1 MKKEIGKYSF
11 GVGDRFGHQ
20 ARAQLRALVI
30 ARDEGI
36 NITPVWNKSYREH
49 TIIHSRPEET
59 RREADRA
66 VQELGWQDAYFV
78 DADHVG
84 LKTVD
89 YFLDSCDFFTLD
101 VADYIGK
108 RASQSDISNFVES
121 NKKFIPKLSIP
132 GIKGFFDITLL
143 QIKKIAGKYLLA
155 VQEAGRIY
163 RHIAKR
169 KQASD
174 IIIEVSM
181 DETSEPQTPVE
192 IFFILSALSKENI
205 PLQTIAPKFT
215 GEFHKGVDYIGN
227 VAKFQ
232 KEFESNLAV
241 IRFAI
246 EELGL
251 QHDLK
256 LSIHSGSD
264 KFNIYPVINKSIK
277 KFDVGLHLKTAG
289 TTWLEEVIG
298 LAESGKDGL
307 QVAKEIYAQSFE
319 RMEELCKPYLT
330 VVQIVSEKLPSPES
344 VKKWDGLTFAS
355 TLRHDIDSPQYNPSF
370 RQLMHIGYKIA
381 SEMGEHYLVALSDNE
396 KVIAK
401 NVTENLFTRHI
412 KPLFFELNYLGECK

>member
-1 MKKEIGKYSF
+1 MFSLGKYSI

-20 ARAQLRALVI
+20 AKAQLRALII

-36 NITPVWNKSYREH
+36 NITPVWNKSFREH

-66 VQELGWQDAYFV
+66 VQELGWRDAYFV
-78 DADHVG
+78 DADHVNRE
-84 LKTVD
+84 TVD

-108 RASQSDISNFVES
+108 RASQSDISNFIEA
-121 NKKFIPKLSIP
+121 NKKYIPKLSIP
-132 GIKGFFDITLL
+132 GIKEFFDITSRQLEE
-143 QIKKIAGKYLLA
+143 IAGKYLLA

-163 RHIAKR
+163 RHIVKR
-169 KQASD
+169 KQVSD
-174 IIIEVSM
+174 IVIEVSM
-181 DETSEPQTPVE
+181 DETSEPQTPIE
-192 IFFILSALSKENI
+192 IFFIISALSKENI
-205 PLQTIAPKFT
+205 PLQTIAPKFS
-215 GEFHKGVDYIGN
+215 GEFYKGVDYIGD

-246 EELGL
+246 EEFGL
-251 QHDLK
+251 QPDLK
-256 LSIHSGSD
+256 LSVHSGSD
-264 KFNIYPVINKSIK
+264 KFNIYPIINKSIK
-277 KFDVGLHLKTAG
+277 KFDTGLHLKTAG

-298 LAESGKDGL
+298 LAESGENGL
-307 QVAKEIYAQSFE
+307 QVAKEIYFQTFE

-330 VVQIVSEKLPSPES
+330 IVQIDTQKLPSPES
-344 VKKWDGLTFAS
+344 VKKWDGLTLAG
-355 TLRHDIDSPQYNPSF
+355 TLRHDLASPLYNSSF

-381 SEMGEHYLVALSDNE
+381 AEMGERYMVALNNNE
-396 KVIAK
+396 KAIAK

-412 KPLFFELNYLGECK
+412 EPLFF

>member
-1 MKKEIGKYSF
+1 MFSLGKYSI

-20 ARAQLRALVI
+20 AKAQLRALII

-36 NITPVWNKSYREH
+36 NITPVWNKSFREH

-66 VQELGWQDAYFV
+66 VQELDWRDAYFV
-78 DADHVG
+78 DADHVNRE
-84 LKTVD
+84 TVD
-89 YFLDSCDFFTLD
+89 YFLDPCDFFTLD

-108 RASQSDISNFVES
+108 RASQSDISNFIEA
-121 NKKFIPKLSIP
+121 NKKYIPKLSIP
-132 GIKGFFDITLL
+132 GIKGFFDITSRQLEE
-143 QIKKIAGKYLLA
+143 IAGKYLLA

-163 RHIAKR
+163 RHIVKR

-192 IFFILSALSKENI
+192 IFFIISALARENI
-205 PLQTIAPKFT
+205 PLKTIAPKFS
-215 GEFHKGVDYIGN
+215 GEFYKGVDYIGD

-246 EELGL
+246 EEFCL
-251 QHDLK
+251 QPDLK
-256 LSIHSGSD
+256 LSVHSGSD
-264 KFNIYPVINKSIK
+264 KFNIYPIINKSIK
-277 KFDVGLHLKTAG
+277 KFDAGLHLKTAG
-289 TTWLEEVIG
+289 TTWLEEIIG
-298 LAESGKDGL
+298 LAESGRDGFQL
-307 QVAKEIYAQSFE
+307 VKEIYAQAFE

-330 VVQIVSEKLPSPES
+330 VVQIDIQKLPSPES
-344 VKKWDGLTFAS
+344 VKKWDGLTLAG
-355 TLRHDIDSPQYNPSF
+355 TLRHDLASPLYNSSF

-381 SEMGEHYLVALSDNE
+381 AEMGERYMVALSDNE
-396 KVIAK
+396 KAIAK

-412 KPLFFELNYLGECK
+412 EPLFF